1 MLQPGKL
8 NIIIDGQ
15 FGSTGKGLMASYV
28 GWSYD
33 VDLAITNA
41 SPNAGHTFYLDG
53 IAYVTRHLP
62 VTGVM
67 NESSIIYL
75 CPGAI
80 INPLILQSEIKEFDI
95 DLARIYIHPRAAV
108 IEQQDIEEEQEGSV
122 KKIASTRSGVGSAL
136 VRKINRSARLA
147 KDNRMLRPMVKEL
160 NVEWYLDKNLSAVME
175 VPQGFDLSINSGL
188 SYPHCTSREIT
199 IPTALADAQVHPK
212 YLGSVIVCLRTF
224 PIRVGHIV
232 EDGKIVGNSG
242 PFYKDSVETSW
253 TGIGVPKEYTTCTK
267 RVRRVAT
274 FSMIQYK
281 RMLKAF
287 KPDYIL
293 LNFVN
298 YLSKV
303 QLSNL
308 LDKLP
313 EVTHISSGPRI
324 EDVKSL
330 GRKDTGVY
338 SPNVLVNARCRAW
351 QRKYLT
357 NEN

>member
-1 MLQPGKL
+1 MLIPGKL

-15 FGSTGKGLMASYV
+15 FGSTGKGLLASYI
-28 GWSYD
+28 GWNYD
-33 VDLAITNA
+33 IDLAITNA

-53 IAYVTRHLP
+53 NAYVTRHLP

-67 NESSIIYL
+67 NKDSIIYL
-75 CPGAI
+75 CSGAI
-80 INPLILQSEIKEFDI
+80 INPIIFLAELKEFDI
-95 DLARIYIHPRAAV
+95 NPARIYIHPRAAV
-108 IEQQDIEEEQEGSV
+108 IEPQDIEAEQEGSV

-136 VRKINRSARLA
+136 VRKINRSALLA

-160 NVEWYLDKNLSAVME
+160 NVEWYLDRDVLAIME
-175 VPQGFDLSINSGL
+175 VPQGLDLSINSGL

-199 IPTALADAQVHPK
+199 IPAALSDAQVHPK

-232 EDGKIVGNSG
+232 ENGKIVGDSG
-242 PFYKDSVETSW
+242 PFYADSVETSW
-253 TGIGVPKEYTTCTK
+253 ADIGVPAELTTCTK
-267 RVRRVAT
+267 RIRRVAT

-281 RMLKAF
+281 RMLKVF

-298 YLSKV
+298 YLSEK

-313 EVTHISSGPRI
+313 EVTHISSGPKI

-330 GRKDTGVY
+330 GQKAIGFY
-338 SPNVLVNARCRAW
+338 SLNALGNARCRVW
-351 QRKYLT
+351 MER
-357 NEN
+357 